1 MFGKIKLLFRRIR
14 GRHGEQT
21 PLLLA
26 DMSHGDLD
34 LTVARPVAGLGGA
47 RPRRRDLDTRPRA
60 VFSNRYK
67 YHAHL

>member
-1 MFGKIKLLFRRIR
+1 MFSKIRTFFRRMA
-14 GRHGEQT
+14 GRSGAKT

-26 DMSHGDLD
+26 DLSHGDLD
-34 LTVARPVAGLGGA
+34 LTVARPVAGLGGS

-67 YHAHL
+67 YQAHL